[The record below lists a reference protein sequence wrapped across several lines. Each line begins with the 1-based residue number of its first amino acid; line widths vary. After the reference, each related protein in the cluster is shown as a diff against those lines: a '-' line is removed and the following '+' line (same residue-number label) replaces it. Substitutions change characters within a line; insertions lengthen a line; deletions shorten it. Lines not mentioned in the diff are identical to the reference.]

1 MKKLL
6 LTLILVFSF
15 VFGYSQNLK
24 GTYLTEDYNSESIH
38 SFIKVTYTFTKDSL
52 YIDTYD
58 TGCGIAAMSLKKI
71 SDYEYKATDTIYD
84 IYDENPVSTTTY
96 NLSFFPC
103 IWDKNSFAVY
113 RDNKIIDIIKKISK

>member
-6 LTLILVFSF
+6 FTLILFFSF
-15 VFGYSQNLK
+15 VSGYSQDLK
-24 GTYLTEDYNSESIH
+24 GTYLAEDYNSESIY
-38 SFIKVTYTFTKDSL
+38 SLIKVTYTFTKDSL
-52 YIDTYD
+52 YIDTYE

-71 SDYEYKATDTIYD
+71 SEYEYKATDTIYD
-84 IYDENPVSTTTY
+84 INDDPVSITTY

-113 RDNKIIDIIKKISK
+113 RDNKVIDIIKKIK